1 MIWLIEVALVLLLVL
16 GGFKLLT
23 GGKGTD
29 RREALTLR
37 RVDAYIETI
46 RRERRNSELAAMSDM
61 ELRDLLHSGASN
73 LRVARQRRLWTVLGA
88 SVVTLTASVVAAEQD
103 GIRGFAIA
111 LVVGAI
117 VGYGLWE
124 FLGRRMREPLE
135 RRGIDVE
142 RLLVE

>member
-1 MIWLIEVALVLLLVL
+1 MIWLIEVALVLLLVA

-46 RRERRNSELAAMSDM
+46 RRERRNGELAAMSDM

-88 SVVTLTASVVAAEQD
+88 GVVTLTASVVAAEQD

-111 LVVGAI
+111 IVVGAI

>member
-117 VGYGLWE
+117 VDYGLWE